1 MKYFIYIVVKIVRLI
16 NPESWKKYEA
26 NTIWWVLAI
35 VNIYL
40 ILFLLL
46 PVMYVLG
53 PDLWDFIRI
62 NKYNGIWII
71 LPLLIVQSLIFFWD
85 DRYERIYNEMDGL
98 PAPVKKKKL
107 YYFTTGFVLLT
118 VSSVIFMYFFVP
130 FGRW

>member
-46 PVMYVLG
+46 PVMYVLE

-71 LPLLIVQSLIFFWD
+71 LPLLIV
-85 DRYERIYNEMDGL
+85 
-98 PAPVKKKKL
+98 
-107 YYFTTGFVLLT
+107 
-118 VSSVIFMYFFVP
+118 
-130 FGRW
+130 